1 MFVSLP
7 KTKKNMIS
15 YFQNQIYLLKKNNMQ
30 YIIGI
35 ITNGLAT
42 FGSLIIS
49 FENDNYI
56 IFTHFDETFQLLDE
70 VNNKVNEIKFEE
82 IKNIIVFYSQGNDP
96 LFNQPLQEKKILE
109 NIDNLLKN
117 NFKKSKKLEINYFIK
132 KHDKPITCLKML
144 ETVENSVIYF
154 NEILNYF
161 LNDFEKANNRFKK
174 EIKNK
179 IINIFE
185 KERNETHNN
194 YNVSY
199 YFNEAQISKI
209 LEIFKISLLKIN
221 DLE

>member
-1 MFVSLP
+1 
-7 KTKKNMIS
+7 
-15 YFQNQIYLLKKNNMQ
+15 
-30 YIIGI
+30 
-35 ITNGLAT
+35 
-42 FGSLIIS
+42 
-49 FENDNYI
+49 
-56 IFTHFDETFQLLDE
+56 
-70 VNNKVNEIKFEE
+70 
-82 IKNIIVFYSQGNDP
+82 
-96 LFNQPLQEKKILE
+96 
-109 NIDNLLKN
+109 
-117 NFKKSKKLEINYFIK
+117 
-132 KHDKPITCLKML
+132 ML

-161 LNDFEKANNRFKK
+161 LNDFEKATNRFKK
-174 EIKNK
+174 ELKNK